1 MRMIKAAERAQYA
14 KSAIREVETFGAALE
29 KKGKKVRHLNIGDPN
44 SFDFDTPLHI
54 RDALKKAVDSRQNS
68 YCNSLGVPELR
79 EAVKERMK
87 KDYNAKVDD
96 VVVTAGLSEAI
107 TFIYNALLNPGD
119 KALMPAPLYP
129 PYFSMANVIGA
140 RPILYGCDESDG
152 WHPDIDDM
160 RKKIDSRTKCL
171 VIINPNNPTGA
182 VYDRKAVKEIV
193 DLAGEHNLI
202 VISDEI
208 YDRLT
213 FDKEH
218 VCAASLAG
226 DVPVLTLNGLSKVYL
241 APGWRIGWVAFTD
254 KAEKMTDF
262 KEAMFKFCRLRL
274 CTSNPAQ
281 QAAIAALAG
290 SRDYLKDVVAKLR
303 KRRDFACK
311 RIGEIDGL
319 SVSKPEGAF
328 YALPKIEG
336 PWKDDKQFVTKLVEE
351 TGVLVVHGSGFQA
364 EGKHFRIVTLPPVPI
379 LAEAFE
385 KIEKFVKKH
394 AD

>member
-1 MRMIKAAERAQYA
+1 MIKAAERAQYA
-14 KSAIREVETFGAALE
+14 KSAIREVETFGVALE
-29 KKGKKVRHLNIGDPN
+29 KKGQKVLHLNIGDPN
-44 SFDFDTPLHI
+44 AFDFDTPAHI
-54 RDALKKAVDSRQNS
+54 RNALKAAVDTKKNR
-68 YCNSLGVPELR
+68 YCDSLGVPELR
-79 EAVKERMK
+79 EAVKERMR
-87 KDYNAKVDD
+87 KDYNAKADD

-107 TFIYNALLNPGD
+107 GFIFNSLLNPGD

-129 PYFSMANVIGA
+129 PYFSMANIIQAKPV
-140 RPILYGCDESDG
+140 LYGCDESDG
-152 WHPDIDDM
+152 WHPDLDDM
-160 RKKIDSRTKCL
+160 RKKIDSRTKCI

-182 VYDRKAVKEIV
+182 VYDKKAVKEIV
-193 DLAGEHNLI
+193 DLAGEHELL

-241 APGWRIGWVAFTD
+241 APGWRLGWVAFTD
-254 KAEKMTDF
+254 KAQQMNDF

-281 QAAIAALAG
+281 QAAVAALTG
-290 SRDYLKDVVAKLR
+290 DRTYLKETVAKL
-303 KRRDFACK
+303 KERRDFVCK
-311 RIGEIDGL
+311 RIGEINGL
-319 SVSKPEGAF
+319 SVTKPEGAF
-328 YALPKIEG
+328 YALPKVEG
-336 PWKDDKQFVTKLVEE
+336 PWKDDKEFVTSLVEE

-364 EGKHFRIVTLPPVPI
+364 EGKHFRTVLLPPLPV
-379 LAEAFE
+379 LDEAFV
-385 KIEKFVKKH
+385 KIEKFMKKY